1 MFDRKQEIAL
11 KIPSEEGVKE
21 VAVRYPTDD
30 EIIDWRRKKKVVQ
43 RGLGRG
49 LFQMEQSKPEQIDV
63 KLAASIRVDEGG
75 PDIDDAESVF
85 IINKLLECEV
95 TERPEREGSALRITM
110 KVLGK
115 LKTVHTLRK
124 PSVKEMLEYQ
134 RFRSQV
140 TFGNYNVQEIR
151 INLSAG
157 GDLYDKLKIK
167 VEGYAGNDVPVPHK
181 AEAVNVLIQEVQ
193 GEEENVIDPDEDDD
207 GPN

>member
-21 VAVRYPTDD
+21 IIVRYPTDD
-30 EIIDWRRKKKVVQ
+30 QIIDWRRKKKVVQ

-63 KLAASIRVDEGG
+63 KLAAAIRVDENG
-75 PDIDDAESVF
+75 PDIDDAESVY

-95 TERPEREGSALRITM
+95 TEQPEREGSALRIAM
-110 KVLGK
+110 NVLGK
-115 LKTVHTLRK
+115 LKTAHTLRK

-134 RFRSQV
+134 RLRSQV
-140 TFGNYNVQEIR
+140 TFGNYNRQEIR

-167 VEGYAGNDVPVPHK
+167 VEGYAGNDVPVSHK
-181 AEAVNVLIQEVQ
+181 SEAVNVLIQEVQ
-193 GEEENVIDPDEDDD
+193 GEDEDVLDPDEDED
-207 GPN
+207 PN